1 MSPREEEAYVRQ
13 GVHVAQRRRC
23 VCAPRGICRSE
34 KKIRMYDD
42 GPVAGKNYGI
52 QRRKPN
58 DAFLCMKYGR
68 KKVSFIALRHH

>member
-1 MSPREEEAYVRQ
+1 MSLKEEEMYVHR
-13 GVHVAQRRRC
+13 GTYVARRRKY
-23 VCAPRGICRSE
+23 ICTT
-34 KKIRMYDD
+34 D